1 MGQLKPGGRRGGVEP
16 QDLGTWDDIADT
28 PLSSYGTG
36 NERTPARTARYR
48 ASPLVGGS
56 RRRPVAAPHATN
68 APAPT
73 LLQKIV
79 GGMIVAA
86 GLIVLIKLL
95 LAVLGPGLAMLGFGT
110 LCFYLLKPRG

>member
-1 MGQLKPGGRRGGVEP
+1 MGQLKPGGRRGGVAP

-28 PLSSYGTG
+28 PLSSYSAG
-36 NERTPARTARYR
+36 NERTPARTTRYR
-48 ASPLVGGS
+48 PSPSVGASRP
-56 RRRPVAAPHATN
+56 RPVAAPHAKN
-68 APAPT
+68 AATAT

-86 GLIVLIKLL
+86 GLIVLIRLI
-95 LAVLGPGLAMLGFGT
+95 LAVLGPGLATLGFGI